1 MVMNKD
7 QNDNEAYCF
16 DFDPRSINWDDYF
29 YNVHIPGV
37 LKYMQTELH
46 STSKISRDVARLWN
60 TTLLLYYLCN
70 SGEYVLYYILLHSM
84 NCINKLQMYNS
95 M

>member
-1 MVMNKD
+1 MNKD

-46 STSKISRDVARLWN
+46 STSKISRDVARL
-60 TTLLLYYLCN
+60 
-70 SGEYVLYYILLHSM
+70 
-84 NCINKLQMYNS
+84 
-95 M
+95 